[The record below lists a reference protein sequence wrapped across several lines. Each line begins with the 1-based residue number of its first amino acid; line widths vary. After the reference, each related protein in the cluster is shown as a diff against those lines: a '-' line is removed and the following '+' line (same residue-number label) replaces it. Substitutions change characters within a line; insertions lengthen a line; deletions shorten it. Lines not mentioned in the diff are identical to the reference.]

1 LEQQMQLSGDLD
13 LVIVVDSNPLV
24 AAGLDSVLSQRRGLM
39 GVAGTLERTGRM
51 IPGPTAPGG
60 VLPSIGII
68 DPTENG
74 FSASAIVA
82 ANPELALVAYM
93 PTDKSI
99 EAGHCLGAGFRGIL
113 AKTSPSSTI
122 LAALQL
128 VAQGGLYIDAPF
140 AVMQTRPGGGGAQ
153 LALSEREVSVLR
165 YLAKGMSAKEIGQ
178 TMQLSGKT
186 IETYKARA
194 ATKLN
199 LRGRRAMVDF
209 ALRSGLIG
217 ADA

>member
-1 LEQQMQLSGDLD
+1 MQFSNEYKL
-13 LVIVVDSNPLV
+13 IVVVESNPLV

-39 GVAGTLERTGRM
+39 GVAGSLDASGR
-51 IPGPTAPGG
+51 IVAGPMAPAG
-60 VLPSIGII
+60 VLPGIGFI
-68 DPTENG
+68 DPLETG
-74 FSASAIVA
+74 FQAAAIVE
-82 ANPELALVAYM
+82 ANPDLALVAYL
-93 PTDKSI
+93 PVDR
-99 EAGHCLGAGFRGIL
+99 AVDGGHCLAAGFRGVL
-113 AKTSPSSTI
+113 SKTSPATTI

-128 VAQGGLYIDAPF
+128 VAQGGMYIDAPF
-140 AVMQTRPGGGGAQ
+140 ALAPPRQDAGALQ
-153 LALSEREVSVLR
+153 LALSDREVSVLR

-178 TMQLSGKT
+178 TMHLSGKT

-199 LRGRRAMVDF
+199 IRGRRAMVDF